1 MMSCLNRD
9 CLLTPCELFYK
20 GYSVFKAE
28 DKAVS
33 NKVMLKPQIRSNI
46 TSYKMV
52 GFAHFLESKRRY
64 ANHHYLA
71 AFIQLNLLICVRI
84 KNMKNQH
91 CDIQR
96 N

>member
-52 GFAHFLESKRRY
+52 GFAR
-64 ANHHYLA
+64 
-71 AFIQLNLLICVRI
+71 
-84 KNMKNQH
+84 
-91 CDIQR
+91 
-96 N
+96 